1 MSNESQSIA
10 AAIEQQ
16 NKLLQQIAADLS
28 AIRKIVERSG
38 PTAGDALQ
46 GGLTILDPAGST
58 PSAEQEV
65 RAGGHN
71 FGLAL
76 ELEQ

>member
-1 MSNESQSIA
+1 MSDESQSIA

-28 AIRKIVERSG
+28 AIRKIVERSE
-38 PTAGDALQ
+38 PSVGDALQ
-46 GGLTILDPAGST
+46 GGLTILEPGSST
-58 PSAEQEV
+58 PIAEPEV
-65 RAGGHN
+65 RAGGHKV
-71 FGLAL
+71 GAAL